1 LVTDVRE
8 ALLVELVT
16 DLGDPIGSTT
26 VEQAHTA
33 PGRLHRAFS
42 VMILDDQGRVLL
54 QQRAAVKTRFALRW
68 ANACCGHPAPG
79 TAVIDA
85 ATTRLREE
93 LGAGPIAMREV
104 GVYEYFAEDEASGRV
119 EYEYDHVLL
128 ARVPAG
134 GLDLAPDP
142 AEVAATRWVA
152 MADLVEEMRDDPADF
167 APWLRGAVNLVLNH
181 PEYR

>member
-1 LVTDVRE
+1 
-8 ALLVELVT
+8 
-16 DLGDPIGSTT
+16 
-26 VEQAHTA
+26 
-33 PGRLHRAFS
+33 
-42 VMILDDQGRVLL
+42 
-54 QQRAAVKTRFALRW
+54 
-68 ANACCGHPAPG
+68 
-79 TAVIDA
+79 
-85 ATTRLREE
+85 
-93 LGAGPIAMREV
+93 MREV